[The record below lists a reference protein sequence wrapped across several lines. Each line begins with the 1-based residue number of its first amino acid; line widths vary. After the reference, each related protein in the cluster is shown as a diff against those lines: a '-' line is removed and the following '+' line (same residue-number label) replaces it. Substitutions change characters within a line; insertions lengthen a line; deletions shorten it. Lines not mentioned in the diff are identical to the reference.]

1 MEGHFISGSEG
12 TLSGGMR
19 GAYQG
24 GLEDLIMGGDR
35 GIYQVEADE
44 VNTSSLLAPSCKDGV
59 SRRIFPLLP
68 PFVRGELT
76 KSAGGL
82 IASV

>member
-1 MEGHFISGSEG
+1 MRRELIRGGKG
-12 TLSGGMR
+12 TLSWRDTLSVGVKEH
-19 GAYQG
+19 YQG

-68 PFVRGELT
+68 PDN
-76 KSAGGL
+76 GGL
-82 IASV
+82 T